1 MPDRVRVIRHR
12 PKSIPDSGS
21 FEVRI
26 DGVAF
31 KYIYWDDNK
40 GRRSIRQGEILD
52 QETAREEAKRIA
64 REEREKL
71 K

>member
-1 MPDRVRVIRHR
+1 MLERVRVIRHR
-12 PKSIPDSGS
+12 PLGIPDSGS

-26 DGVAF
+26 DGKAF
-31 KYIYWDDNK
+31 KYIYWDDDK
-40 GRRSIRQGEILD
+40 TRRSIRNVLD